1 MAEEMKKPDE
11 VVAAVKEAETV
22 EVKQP
27 EEKKETVQE
36 PVKRKPG
43 RKPKAQK
50 EAEAAAAS
58 AEESVIVEKK
68 PARGRKAG
76 VKKEATEKKEAVKK
90 ADGRKTAAAKKAAE
104 KKAPAEKKPAA
115 RKAAQEASKQTLT
128 VQFSGKSYSTE
139 DLVKIAK
146 DVWVYDLGGKEKDF
160 KSVDLYVKPEEN
172 SAYYVI
178 NGEVTGSFSI

>member
-1 MAEEMKKPDE
+1 MAEEMKKSDE
-11 VVAAVKEAETV
+11 IVTEVTEAVET
-22 EVKQP
+22 KQL
-27 EEKKETVQE
+27 EEKKETIQE
-36 PVKRKPG
+36 PVKKRPG

-50 EAEAAAAS
+50 EAEAAAAKT
-58 AEESVIVEKK
+58 EETVVVEKK

-76 VKKEATEKKEAVKK
+76 VKKETAEKKDAAAKK
-90 ADGRKTAAAKKAAE
+90 VDGRKTAAAKKAGAE
-104 KKAPAEKKPAA
+104 KKTAT
-115 RKAAQEASKQTLT
+115 RKAVVKEASKQTVT

>member
-11 VVAAVKEAETV
+11 VVTAVKETETV

-27 EEKKETVQE
+27 EEKKETAQE
-36 PVKRKPG
+36 PVKKKPG

-50 EAEAAAAS
+50 EAEAAAVS
-58 AEESVIVEKK
+58 AEESVTVEKK

-76 VKKEATEKKEAVKK
+76 VKKEATEKKAAVKK
-90 ADGRKTAAAKKAAE
+90 TAVAKKAAE

-115 RKAAQEASKQTLT
+115 RKAAQEVSRQTLT